1 LANREQRIGNRETA
15 FPPKPGARHPEREN
29 SATESETRSSP
40 VRVAP
45 AVLAEIAQEAVLAV
59 PGVAR
64 LAPRSWRGVGRL
76 FGREQNGVS
85 LRMDDQGV
93 SLGIHVVVAADAN
106 MRAVAEQVQRDVA
119 RSIRDLAGMQL
130 QRLDVIVADVDFGPE
145 SSVEKPAEGS

>member
-1 LANREQRIGNRETA
+1 MANKKQRVGNRATA
-15 FPPKPGARHPEREN
+15 SLPEPDARHAGREN
-29 SATESETRSSP
+29 SAAESEARSAP

-45 AVLAEIAQEAVLAV
+45 AVLAEIAQEAALAV

-64 LAPRSWRGVGRL
+64 LAPCSWRGVGRL
-76 FGREQNGVS
+76 FGREQDGVS

-93 SLGIHVVVAADAN
+93 SLDIHVVVAAAAN
-106 MRAVAEQVQRDVA
+106 IRAVAEQVQRDVA

-145 SSVEKPAEGS
+145 SSVEKPTEGS